1 VRTAELSAGPVVAD
15 CRSRGVMEGLWPQTP
30 AWSINQCPPVRVP
43 VTSSVLVVDPC
54 EDTVLSTS
62 WLLALWGYEVRS
74 AATGP
79 AALEAARAY
88 RPAAILME
96 LRLPGLDGWAVAR
109 QLSQMGDRPARGLIA
124 VTGCGSAR
132 DRARSRSAGFDC
144 HLVKP
149 VCPDVLRERL
159 ESFTG
164 RQEVAK

>member
-1 VRTAELSAGPVVAD
+1 MRTAELSAGPVVAD
-15 CRSRGVMEGLWPQTP
+15 CQGRGVIEGLWPRTP
-30 AWSINQCPPVRVP
+30 AWGINQAPTVQVP
-43 VTSSVLVVDPC
+43 GTSSVLVVDPC

-62 WLLALWGYEVRS
+62 WLLNLWGYEVRS

-109 QLSQMGDRPARGLIA
+109 QLSRTGDRPARGLFA
-124 VTGCGSAR
+124 VTGSGSER
-132 DRARSRSAGFDC
+132 DRARSRAAGFDC
-144 HLVKP
+144 HLLKP

-164 RQEVAK
+164 PQEVAT